1 MTKLEQNTKDIAVKD
16 IMKKSVMT
24 IDSQS
29 TIIDAAKLM
38 KDARIGAIIITENNT
53 PIGILTDRDLA
64 VKALAHSYH
73 LTTKVKVIMSSPLI
87 SINPTETV
95 RMAADL
101 MHTRGIRKLPV
112 IDNDKV
118 IGIITAT
125 DLVNQFAIC
134 TEEDLRNMYCQTIC
148 KIYQQSPYK

>member
-1 MTKLEQNTKDIAVKD
+1 MEQNTKDIAVKD
-16 IMKKSVMT
+16 IMKKSVMML
-24 IDSQS
+24 DSQS

-73 LTTKVKVIMSSPLI
+73 LSTKVKIIMSSPLI

-101 MHTRGIRKLPV
+101 MYTRGIRKLPV

-134 TEEDLRNMYCQTIC
+134 TEEDLRNMYCQTIS

>member
-1 MTKLEQNTKDIAVKD
+1 LEQNTKDIAVKD

-24 IDSQS
+24 LDSQS

-64 VKALAHSYH
+64 VKALAYSYH
-73 LTTKVKVIMSSPLI
+73 ITTKVKVIMSSPLI

-95 RMAADL
+95 RMAAVL
-101 MHTRGIRKLPV
+101 MYTRGIRKLPV

-134 TEEDLRNMYCQTIC
+134 TEEDLRNMYCQTIA